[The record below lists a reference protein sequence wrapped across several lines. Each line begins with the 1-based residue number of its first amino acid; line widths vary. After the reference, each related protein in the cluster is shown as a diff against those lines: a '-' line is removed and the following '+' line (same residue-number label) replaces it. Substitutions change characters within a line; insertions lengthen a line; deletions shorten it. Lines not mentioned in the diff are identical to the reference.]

1 MSFAGT
7 WMNLEVIIGNE
18 VRQSQIS
25 HDINYMWNVKI
36 VVQINLFT
44 KQKQSHRCRKQTF
57 GYQGKCWGGI
67 TKHEILEAETGKVLI
82 LILRQRLTVGL
93 PAAATSHFADSNN
106 SPRQHIKKQKHYFA
120 NKGLSRLWFSQWSC
134 MDMRAG
140 L

>member
-44 KQKQSHRCRKQTF
+44 KQK
-57 GYQGKCWGGI
+57 
-67 TKHEILEAETGKVLI
+67 
-82 LILRQRLTVGL
+82 
-93 PAAATSHFADSNN
+93 
-106 SPRQHIKKQKHYFA
+106 
-120 NKGLSRLWFSQWSC
+120 
-134 MDMRAG
+134 
-140 L
+140 